1 MPHTKNKKLSHEE
14 ELAGTTAPEKTK
26 PRRSVDEYSEVM
38 RNEPVCDNSFAA
50 YMPKPSKVKLD
61 VLAEHEQV
69 ILILRQ
75 HPVTQVKY
83 LLMVVLMIFLPLL
96 FSSANIFDFLPARY
110 QFAAGLG
117 WYLLTFG
124 LVVESFLNWFYHVY
138 IITDERIIDVDF
150 LSMIYK
156 DISTTKIDKIEDITS
171 LNAGFLGSL
180 VDYGTVIIQ
189 TAATKQ
195 ELQFENVPH
204 PSKVA
209 SLLNDLILEEEL
221 EKFEGRVN

>member
-1 MPHTKNKKLSHEE
+1 MSHKKSKKSEVE
-14 ELAGTTAPEKTK
+14 AIGTTVPEKTG

-38 RNEPVCDNSFAA
+38 RNEPACDKNWAA
-50 YMPKPSKVKLD
+50 FIPKPTKLLID
-61 VLAEHEQV
+61 ILSEHEQI
-69 ILILRQ
+69 ILVLRQ
-75 HPVTQVKY
+75 HPITQVKFVLIVVAM
-83 LLMVVLMIFLPLL
+83 LLLPML
-96 FSSANIFDFLPARY
+96 FTSTNIFDFLPARY

-117 WYLLTFG
+117 WYLLIFG
-124 LVVESFLNWFYHVY
+124 LIVESFLNWFYHVY

-150 LSMIYK
+150 LSMIYT

-171 LNAGFLGSL
+171 VNTGFLASL

-204 PSKVA
+204 PAKVV
-209 SLLNDLILEEEL
+209 SLFNDLILEEEL
-221 EKFEGRVN
+221 EKYEGRVN